1 MVIRDLPIQ
10 MRTLKERMKELQNNH
25 DAQVSVVL
33 EKYQSLRRQVQYY
46 HELLEAAIAPINSKS
61 VDTASLSSAV
71 KAITL
76 R

>member
-1 MVIRDLPIQ
+1 

-25 DAQVSVVL
+25 DAQVSIVL
-33 EKYQSLRRQVQYY
+33 DKYQSLRRQVQEY
-46 HELLEAAIAPINSKS
+46 HELLEAAITPTNSRT
-61 VDTASLSSAV
+61 VDTTSLSSAV

>member
-1 MVIRDLPIQ
+1 

-25 DAQVSVVL
+25 DIQVSIVL
-33 EKYQSLRRQVQYY
+33 GKYQSLRQQVQEY
-46 HELLEAAIAPINSKS
+46 HELLEAAITSTNSKS
-61 VDTASLSSAV
+61 VDTAALSSAV

>member
-1 MVIRDLPIQ
+1 MPIQ

-25 DAQVSVVL
+25 DVQVSIVL
-33 EKYQSLRRQVQYY
+33 EKYQSLRQQVQEY
-46 HELLEAAIAPINSKS
+46 HELLEAAITPTSRS